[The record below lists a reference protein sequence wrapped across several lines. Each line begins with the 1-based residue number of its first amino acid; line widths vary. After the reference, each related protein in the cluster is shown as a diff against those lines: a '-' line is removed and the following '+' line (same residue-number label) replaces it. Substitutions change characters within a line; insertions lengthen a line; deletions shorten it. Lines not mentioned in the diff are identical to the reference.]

1 MRAEALAREGV
12 SAMAAYQCCFL
23 DERGRATR
31 IVAIQAATVSDAQR
45 EAMTMMPGAASFSGF
60 ELWSEGRRVFIYRSA
75 KDSAPEQKEDIAR
88 SAEGP

>member
-60 ELWSEGRRVFIYRSA
+60 ELWSEGRRVFIYEAA
-75 KDSAPEQKEDIAR
+75 KDSAPEQKEDIAP
-88 SAEGP
+88 SAERP